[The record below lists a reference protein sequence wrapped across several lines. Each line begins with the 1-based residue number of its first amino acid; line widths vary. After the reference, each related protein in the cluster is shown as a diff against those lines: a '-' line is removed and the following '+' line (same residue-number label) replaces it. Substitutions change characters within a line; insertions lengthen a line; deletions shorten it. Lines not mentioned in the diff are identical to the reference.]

1 MKLMHLAIAALLAAT
16 VAPAAH
22 AEELENPAEGA
33 VRRVYNFYSIHKHK
47 EEIHKQNFIETS
59 REILAGVKSAYATEV
74 DRGTTFKSNGREETA
89 MWMGYLKRKNGGE
102 YTLVVDTNGGNRL
115 SPRYSLW
122 VNDRQVI
129 VAASQLT
136 SVDLYLQPGYN
147 KFLLIVDYVNFHDVR
162 MSLKKKD
169 SIKDPTQIGPGD
181 FWHEDELDDEDED

>member
-102 YTLVVDTNGGNRL
+102 YTLVVDTNGGNIGLQEKGWRHLRQPINLGGPVSTTRIQQISPDSRL
-115 SPRYSLW
+115 R
-122 VNDRQVI
+122 
-129 VAASQLT
+129 
-136 SVDLYLQPGYN
+136 
-147 KFLLIVDYVNFHDVR
+147 
-162 MSLKKKD
+162 
-169 SIKDPTQIGPGD
+169 
-181 FWHEDELDDEDED
+181 